1 MSESSGAQDA
11 STLVLRISIPA
22 GAEYQAIVKELAA
35 KVAAY
40 LGDTDPDGR
49 AAADALDEVTRVIR
63 SGGPGAP
70 VTMVRV
76 TGRTTRTTRT
86 RRGRHLRVPSDR
98 GCVADSCPRRRSVS
112 RRAAAALVLA
122 CVVKWSK
129 RWIPG
134 PNSADATTERLLLIL
149 ALRSDRRPADRRAI
163 RSSCAFTTL

>member
-63 SGGPGAP
+63 SGAPGRA
-70 VTMVRV
+70 
-76 TGRTTRTTRT
+76 G
-86 RRGRHLRVPSDR
+86 SDGSGHGANNPNNPNNDEDVIFEFR
-98 GCVADSCPRRRSVS
+98 QTEDALLIRARMRRSVS
-112 RRAAAALVLA
+112 RRRGGRSRPSLRRQMVQAMDTRPQFRRRDDRAASPDFRV
-122 CVVKWSK
+122 
-129 RWIPG
+129 
-134 PNSADATTERLLLIL
+134 
-149 ALRSDRRPADRRAI
+149 
-163 RSSCAFTTL
+163 AF